1 MSEEQLI
8 VNKAT
13 ALKDLLIAEH
23 GFTDDRTAKRNTHAF
38 VLDTP
43 NKNRLTISAFIDE
56 THNDQWVFSA
66 WLGAGDTN
74 ILKDLDTSQ
83 DIEQI
88 AQQIVEAD
96 NLNPNT
102 TNEQGEQN
110 VQMNNDNSQNNNAV
124 SDDQQFLERVVA
136 GTEDM
141 SSADFGDKLIAIAE
155 NLDPALEALFEQ
167 ATDAYANYAI
177 SLEV

>member
-1 MSEEQLI
+1 MPSREGVELAVKSLFEDVNSHIQRQLEKNTQGDEQ
-8 VNKAT
+8 
-13 ALKDLLIAEH
+13 D
-23 GFTDDRTAKRNTHAF
+23 
-38 VLDTP
+38 
-43 NKNRLTISAFIDE
+43 
-56 THNDQWVFSA
+56 
-66 WLGAGDTN
+66 
-74 ILKDLDTSQ
+74 
-83 DIEQI
+83 
-88 AQQIVEAD
+88 
-96 NLNPNT
+96 
-102 TNEQGEQN
+102 